1 MPGTETLKI
10 SVIVPS
16 FNQGQYI
23 GETFVSLVSQ
33 DYENLEI
40 IVIDGGSTDQ
50 TVSVIE
56 RYADKI
62 AYWVS
67 EKDKGQSEAINKGFA
82 KASGDII
89 TWLNSDDVYE
99 PGTLHKVA
107 AAFEA
112 DPSLVIWHGKSLLF
126 GDNKPSQ
133 VIGLPTD
140 IALHDY
146 FPYMRFP
153 QPSSFIRASA
163 LAHVLPVNDSLHY
176 AMDFELVV
184 KLLLNG
190 GRIRRSDELLSRY
203 RLHESS
209 KSNQNLAFLKEWSFV
224 VANVF
229 QSVSGGKPYLDHM
242 RSLELIGNEKR
253 VSYPYVLQLSEQELE
268 DILLQHLHL
277 CYHSYYRECNGTMCR
292 KISGFIKASF
302 FSFYALNNYGKY
314 NNRLKFIPKFVF
326 RFIRRA

>member
-1 MPGTETLKI
+1 MPGAKHLKI

-23 GETFVSLVSQ
+23 GETLASLVSQ
-33 DYENLEI
+33 DYEKLEI

-50 TVSVIE
+50 TVSVIKHYE
-56 RYADKI
+56 DKI

-82 KASGDII
+82 RASGDIM

-107 AAFEA
+107 SAFEA
-112 DPSLVIWHGKSLLF
+112 DPALVIWHGKSLLF
-126 GDNKPSQ
+126 GNNKPSQ
-133 VIGLPTD
+133 IIGLQTD
-140 IALHDY
+140 IALHEY

-153 QPSSFIRASA
+153 QPSSFIRAEA
-163 LAHVLPVNDSLHY
+163 LTHVLPVNDSLHY

-190 GRIRRSDELLSRY
+190 GKIRRSDEVLSRY

-209 KSNQNLAFLKEWSFV
+209 KSNQNLAFLKEWSSV

-229 QSVSGGKPYLDHM
+229 HSVSGGKLYLDHM
-242 RSLELIGNEKR
+242 LFLGLIGKEKR
-253 VSYPYVLQLSEQELE
+253 VVYPHVLQLSEQELE
-268 DILLQHLHL
+268 EIFLQHLNL
-277 CYHSYYRECNGTMCR
+277 CYHSYYRECDGQMCR
-292 KISGFIKASF
+292 KISGFIKVHF
-302 FSFYALNNYGKY
+302 FSFYTLNNYLKY

-326 RFIRRA
+326 RFIRTA

>member
-1 MPGTETLKI
+1 MSGTKNLNI

-23 GETFVSLVSQ
+23 EETLVSLISQ
-33 DYENLEI
+33 EYENLEI
-40 IVIDGGSTDQ
+40 IVIDGGSIDQ

-56 RYADKI
+56 KYSNHI

-82 KASGDII
+82 RASGDII

-126 GDNKPSQ
+126 GHNKASQ
-133 VIGLPTD
+133 IIGLQAD
-140 IALHDY
+140 IELHDY

-153 QPSSFIRASA
+153 QPSSFLRAEA
-163 LAHVLPVNDSLHY
+163 LAKVLPVNDSLHY

-190 GRIRRSDELLSRY
+190 GGIRRSDELLSRY

-209 KSNQNLAFLKEWSFV
+209 KSNQNLAFLKEWSTV
-224 VANVF
+224 LANVF
-229 QSVSGGKPYLDHM
+229 HSIPGGQTYLDHLQ
-242 RSLELIGNEKR
+242 SLGLIGKEKR
-253 VSYPYVLQLSEQELE
+253 LSYPGVLQFSEKELDAVFLE
-268 DILLQHLHL
+268 HLHL
-277 CYHSYYRECNGTMCR
+277 CYHSYYRECDGRMCR
-292 KISGFIKASF
+292 KISDFIKAHF
-302 FSFYALNNYGKY
+302 FSFYTLNNYRKY

-326 RFIRRA
+326 RFIRTA

>member
-1 MPGTETLKI
+1 MSGATPLKI

-23 GETFVSLVSQ
+23 EETFVSLISQ
-33 DYENLEI
+33 DYDNLEI

-50 TVSVIE
+50 TVSLIKK
-56 RYADKI
+56 YTTNID
-62 AYWVS
+62 YWVS

-89 TWLNSDDVYE
+89 TWLNSDDIYE

-107 AAFEA
+107 TAFEA
-112 DPSLVIWHGKSLLF
+112 DPSLTIWHGKSLLF
-126 GDNKPSQ
+126 GNNKPAQ
-133 VIGLPTD
+133 IIGLQSD
-140 IALHDY
+140 ISLHEY

-153 QPSSFIRASA
+153 QPSSFLRASA
-163 LAHVLPVNDSLHY
+163 LLHTLPVNDSLHY
-176 AMDFELVV
+176 AMDFELIV

-203 RLHESS
+203 RLHEAS
-209 KSNQNLAFLKEWSFV
+209 KSNQNLAFLREWSSV

-229 QSVSGGKPYLDHM
+229 QSVSGGKAYLDYM
-242 RSLELIGNEKR
+242 LSLSLITTEKR
-253 VSYPYVLQLSEQELE
+253 VTYPTAIAFSETELE
-268 DILLQHLHL
+268 DIFLQHLHL
-277 CYHSYYRECNGTMCR
+277 CYHSYYRECDRAMCR
-292 KISGFIKASF
+292 NISGFIKAHF
-302 FSFYALNNYGKY
+302 FSFYTLNNYGKY

-326 RFIRRA
+326 RFIRTT

>member
-1 MPGTETLKI
+1 MSGAKHLKI

-23 GETFVSLVSQ
+23 EETFVSLISQ
-33 DYENLEI
+33 NYGNLEI
-40 IVIDGGSTDQ
+40 IVIDGGSSDQ

-56 RYADKI
+56 AYANHI

-67 EKDKGQSEAINKGFA
+67 EKDHGQSEAINKGFA

-112 DPSLVIWHGKSLLF
+112 DPSLTIWHGKSLLF
-126 GDNKPSQ
+126 GNNKPLQ
-133 VIGLPTD
+133 IIGLPAD
-140 IALHDY
+140 IALHEY

-153 QPSSFIRASA
+153 QPSSFLRASA
-163 LAHVLPVNDSLHY
+163 LLTILPVNDSLHY

-184 KLLLNG
+184 KLLLKG
-190 GRIRRSDELLSRY
+190 GRIRRSDEILSRY

-209 KSNQNLAFLKEWSFV
+209 KSNQNLAFLKEWSQV

-229 QSVSGGKPYLDHM
+229 QSVPGGKTYLDHM
-242 RSLELIGNEKR
+242 VSLELIGKEERVIYPAMIPFSEK
-253 VSYPYVLQLSEQELE
+253 ELE
-268 DILLQHLHL
+268 DIFLQHLNVS
-277 CYHSYYRECNGTMCR
+277 YHSYYRECDQAMCR
-292 KISGFIKASF
+292 KISGFIKAHF
-302 FSFYALNNYGKY
+302 FSFYTLNNYGKY

-326 RFIRRA
+326 RFIRTT

>member
-1 MPGTETLKI
+1 MSATNTLRI

-23 GETFVSLVSQ
+23 EETLVSLISQ
-33 DYENLEI
+33 NYENLEI

-56 RYADKI
+56 KYTANI
-62 AYWVS
+62 SYWIS
-67 EKDKGQSEAINKGFA
+67 EKDRGQSEAINKGFA

-89 TWLNSDDVYE
+89 TWLNSDDTYE

-112 DPSLVIWHGKSLLF
+112 DPKLTIWHGKSVLF
-126 GDNKPSQ
+126 GHNRPSQ
-133 VIGLPTD
+133 IIGLPSD
-140 IALHDY
+140 IALHEY

-153 QPSSFIRASA
+153 QPSSFLRAAA
-163 LAHVLPVNDSLHY
+163 LACVLPVSNNLHY
-176 AMDFELVV
+176 AMDFELIV

-190 GRIRRSDELLSRY
+190 GSIRRSDEVLSRY

-209 KSNQNLAFLKEWSFV
+209 KSNHNLAFLKEWSAV

-229 QSVSGGKPYLDHM
+229 YSVRGGQEYLDHLL
-242 RSLELIGNEKR
+242 SLTLIGRDER
-253 VSYPYVLQLSEQELE
+253 VSYAGVLQFDGKELE
-268 DILLQHLHL
+268 AIFLQHLHL
-277 CYHSYYRECNGTMCR
+277 CYHSHYRECHLAMCQR
-292 KISGFIKASF
+292 ISDFIKTHF
-302 FSFYALNNYGKY
+302 RYFYDLNNYRKY

-326 RFIRRA
+326 RFIRPA

>member
-1 MPGTETLKI
+1 MPGAKNLNI

-23 GETFVSLVSQ
+23 GETLASLVSQ
-33 DYENLEI
+33 DYENLQI

-56 RYADKI
+56 QYAGKI

-99 PGTLHKVA
+99 PGTLHKAA

-112 DPSLVIWHGKSLLF
+112 DPALVVWHGKSLLF
-126 GDNKPSQ
+126 GNNKPSQ
-133 VIGLPTD
+133 VIGLQTD
-140 IALHDY
+140 IALHAY

-153 QPSSFIRASA
+153 QPSSFIRAQA
-163 LAHVLPVNDSLHY
+163 LASVLPVNDNLHY

-190 GRIRRSDELLSRY
+190 GKIRRSDEVLSRY

-209 KSNQNLAFLKEWSFV
+209 KSNQNLAFLKEWSSV

-229 QSVSGGKPYLDHM
+229 HSVSGGKAYLDHM
-242 RSLELIGNEKR
+242 LFLGLLGKENR
-253 VSYPYVLQLSEQELE
+253 VIYPNVLQFSKQELE
-268 DILLQHLHL
+268 DIFLQHLNL
-277 CYHSYYRECNGTMCR
+277 CYHSYYRECNRQMCR
-292 KISGFIKASF
+292 KISDFIKAHF
-302 FSFYALNNYGKY
+302 FSFYELNNYPKY

-326 RFIRRA
+326 RFIRTA

>member
-1 MPGTETLKI
+1 MPGAKNLKI

-23 GETFVSLVSQ
+23 GETLVSLVSQ

-56 RYADKI
+56 NYADRI

-67 EKDKGQSEAINKGFA
+67 EKDQGQSEAINKGFA

-126 GDNKPSQ
+126 GHNKPSQ
-133 VIGLPTD
+133 VIGLQAD

-153 QPSSFIRASA
+153 QPSSFLRAEA
-163 LAHVLPVNDSLHY
+163 LACVLPVNDRLHY

-190 GRIRRSDELLSRY
+190 GKIRRTDELLSRY

-209 KSNQNLAFLKEWSFV
+209 KSNQNLAFLKEWSSV

-229 QSVSGGKPYLDHM
+229 HSLSGGKLYLEHM
-242 RSLELIGNEKR
+242 LSLELIGKEKR
-253 VSYPYVLQLSEQELE
+253 EIYPAVLQFSDKELE
-268 DILLQHLHL
+268 DIFLQHLNL
-277 CYHSYYRECNGTMCR
+277 CYHSYYREGDRQMCR
-292 KISGFIKASF
+292 KISGFIKAHF
-302 FSFYALNNYGKY
+302 FSFYTLNNYRKY

-326 RFIRRA
+326 RFIRTA